1 MVAAAAVLAVKI
13 ITGFTTMLVILSP
26 CVALARVVKTKD
38 IGSVSV
44 LPLLLLL
51 SSSHMWMMYGAIA
64 DLIFPVFSIF
74 VVGEIAAV
82 GYLVTY
88 WRYAGDQRTVV
99 ARRAAITASILA
111 IATLYA
117 VLGSLGHTNQSH
129 HYVVVTM
136 GLMADIALVLLYGAP
151 LEKVAIVLRTK
162 SAACIQAP
170 MVLAGTINNVSW
182 LSYGILTS
190 NWFIIGPNCLFIT
203 IHSFQLGLCIIFRE
217 HKQQPKISDEIEIV
231 TDASEVSGESSP
243 SDGDLVAAVQSPT
256 STSWFQNLASPVSYE
271 SRV

>member
-13 ITGFTTMLVILSP
+13 ITGLTTMLVILSP
-26 CVALARVVKTKD
+26 CVALARVVKAKD
-38 IGSVSV
+38 VGSVSV

-64 DLIFPVFSIF
+64 DLIFPVFSVF
-74 VVGEIAAV
+74 VVGEVAAV
-82 GYLVTY
+82 AYLVTY
-88 WRYAGDQRTVV
+88 WRYAGDQQAMVV
-99 ARRAAITASILA
+99 RRAAVTVGILT
-111 IATLYA
+111 IATIYA
-117 VLGSLGHTNQSH
+117 VLGALGRTNQSH

-162 SAACIQAP
+162 SATCIQAP
-170 MVLAGTINNVSW
+170 MVLAGTINNISW
-182 LSYGILTS
+182 LCYGILTS

-203 IHSFQLGLCIIFRE
+203 IHSFQLGLCVVFRE
-217 HKQQPKISDEIEIV
+217 RKEQQQPKLPDEIEIV
-231 TDASEVSGESSP
+231 TDVSDETSSQEGE
-243 SDGDLVAAVQSPT
+243 LVIAVQSPV
-256 STSWFQNLASPVSYE
+256 SSGSFHALASPLAFQ